1 MHLVLQKVSG
11 EDEKNPMSDFAIDS
25 YDRLSDGEIGKLQLK
40 LARLIVVFFEL
51 LHLLITRNRQRLLDV
66 MQERKKSETAMPTAI
81 SLKSHVRLKSGVS
94 SAMGD
99 VSSTRPKHSRTP
111 GPRSIGSNDMSA
123 SYSVQG
129 QTSVGGGHHNRR
141 GSHDAKSAVS
151 VQRASMG
158 EDVRSD
164 DGHRRTPGFARH
176 TSDDHHSVQSFNTLN
191 PSNEKR
197 TGSAIA
203 VQGEL
208 QRAFIS
214 MAKAL
219 HPKVQGIMGP
229 DTPRWFKQCAQDS
242 YFSLGTYKQTKVPI
256 AEEIGFTPESMV
268 PPSHSNDLLGQSGG
282 SLYDRGLES
291 PRGSIGGSSHSAVSR
306 GSERYGLGQF

>member
-1 MHLVLQKVSG
+1 
-11 EDEKNPMSDFAIDS
+11 MSDFAPDN
-25 YDRLSDGEIGKLQLK
+25 YDRLSASEIDKLQLK

-66 MQERKKSETAMPTAI
+66 MQERKKADPAMPAAI
-81 SLKSHVRLKSGVS
+81 SVKGQVRSRSGGAM
-94 SAMGD
+94 SAMGGD
-99 VSSTRPKHSRTP
+99 VSFTRQKQARTP

-123 SYSVQG
+123 AAFSVQG
-129 QTSVGGGHHNRR
+129 QTSVGGGQHSRK
-141 GSHDAKSAVS
+141 GTQDAKSIVS
-151 VQRASMG
+151 LPRMPLH
-158 EDVRSD
+158 EDARSE
-164 DGHRRTPGFARH
+164 DGGYRRSSQTAT
-176 TSDDHHSVQSFNTLN
+176 TSRQIPDDHTVMSLNTLN

-219 HPKVQGIMGP
+219 HPKVQGIMGS

-268 PPSHSNDLLGQSGG
+268 PPSHSNDLLGPSGGG
-282 SLYDRGLES
+282 SLYDRGLESS